1 MSDLDP
7 ALLADA
13 PPGRAPVSPTL
24 QRVIAA
30 ARRMN
35 RALVHV
41 DPATDAPEMAADFE
55 DLAERLEALGTME
68 VRQTELN
75 RRTRNPATGSMNP
88 IAPPITV
95 DIVDNIV
102 LSTVSFSEAYQGP
115 PGTVHGG
122 WVAALLDE
130 TMGRTRLLVDNN
142 VVTGSLH
149 VRYVAPTPI
158 NTDLVGRAWIVDR
171 QTKKMIVYGEIRAG
185 ETVTA
190 TAEGVFVYI
199 ARERFVSLG
208 NTDNPEVGP

>member
-1 MSDLDP
+1 MSDVDP
-7 ALLADA
+7 AFVADA
-13 PPGRAPVSPTL
+13 PPGRAPVSATL

-30 ARRMN
+30 ARRIN

-41 DPATDAPEMAADFE
+41 DPATETADVAADIE
-55 DLAERLEALGTME
+55 DLASRIEALGTMG

-95 DIVDNIV
+95 DIVDDV
-102 LSTVSFSEAYQGP
+102 VMSTVNFSEAYQGP

-171 QTKKMIVYGEIRAG
+171 QDKKMVVHGEIRAG
-185 ETVTA
+185 ESVTA
-190 TAEGVFVYI
+190 TAEGIFVYI
-199 ARERFVSLG
+199 ARERFASLG
-208 NTDNPEVGP
+208 KLDNPEVSP

>member
-1 MSDLDP
+1 MTELDP
-7 ALLADA
+7 ALIADA

-41 DPATDAPEMAADFE
+41 DPAADASDVADDIE
-55 DLAERLEALGTME
+55 DLAERLVDLGTME

-88 IAPPITV
+88 IAPPINV
-95 DIVDNIV
+95 DIAGEKVV
-102 LSTVSFSEAYQGP
+102 STVNFSEAYQGP

-149 VRYVAPTPI
+149 VRYLAPTPI
-158 NTDLVGRAWIVDR
+158 NTDLVGEAWIIDR
-171 QTKKMIVYGEIRAG
+171 QAKKMIVHGEIKAG
-185 ETVTA
+185 DTVTA
-190 TAEGVFVYI
+190 TAEGIFVYI

-208 NTDNPEVGP
+208 NVDDPREAS